1 MKENI
6 LKRLKKY
13 NTGGNMMADAQP
25 IIETVGKK
33 GVQTGLSRAFSNP
46 LFNRVLGLGSGL
58 LSTATAGYEFM
69 KGYGKDLPNMGVNIG
84 DLAGQSG
91 LSAGYS
97 MKQMGGVEPLPGGVA
112 AAIPGS
118 DAVEFMGNKHNE
130 SGMGSDSGI
139 MLDEQTEVEDGETM
153 DQVTMKHG
161 GNRDY
166 FFSSYL
172 KKGGKS
178 YADMHKNILAMGGSQ
193 EDINMLARMQEKAA
207 GRDPKQVAKLGGV
220 VQYQRAGAKI
230 PLEILRQAY
239 PGENILN
246 YTYPDAAQQKLD
258 KNFAEGNYLYDDDDI
273 TFVDSYGMNFVP
285 DVMKQMPVRYLPEEV
300 RLDRRYDKQLQ
311 GSPLAQA
318 DMRFAPVDYVDIEET
333 EEDDALPFD
342 TKEVVRKNDPEAF
355 AKLYPQEA
363 KDIAALNKIL
373 NRQVPTEAKV
383 AFGAQFLPAIGAM
396 LTKQKDPEQFEYTSG
411 FTSPIITERVKGLK
425 YQAPTQ
431 DEARARLDSSYLG
444 QLRFLDT
451 SGVGMGTQLANRQA
465 LFARKLQA
473 EGTLGAQEAK
483 DKLTAEN
490 LTKQSQAKADITN
503 AQNELRTAT
512 ANAQL
517 IQREAARKQAVDAAN
532 TQLRNA
538 RENEKVVNRLN
549 ILNNLSRGIA
559 TGAGDLMAYKASDRL
574 ARATGQYGIYDR
586 DKIKN
591 ALRNMPE
598 YANTPDDELN
608 IIVNNIMNKKG

>member
-1 MKENI
+1 MKESI

-13 NTGGNMMADAQP
+13 DTGGDLKKATSFLAKGLKAGANFTGRSFLGPFATLLGANKAYATPVYDESGINRFTGEYLGTGAP
-25 IIETVGKK
+25 LPTVD
-33 GVQTGLSRAFSNP
+33 VNQINQELSRTMTP
-46 LFNRVLGLGSGL
+46 K
-58 LSTATAGYEFM
+58 M
-69 KGYGKDLPNMGVNIG
+69 
-84 DLAGQSG
+84 
-91 LSAGYS
+91 
-97 MKQMGGVEPLPGGVA
+97 QMGGIQPLPGGVA
-112 AAIPGS
+112 APIPGS

-153 DQVTMKHG
+153 DQVNMKHG
-161 GNRDY
+161 GKRDY